1 MRPRHLVL
9 LFALGGASLAA
20 SSPAAAKPAAT
31 TGKATRSSNAPS
43 TPSAPSAPT
52 SAATKTKPGKRK
64 LAAKAGKKREPPPCY
79 AQPVRFTRQREQRIE
94 ESTISLTYC
103 DGRPV
108 PGALDTLSMLAR
120 PREVDAAPTSAER
133 EAYAKRPLDRGPRSQ
148 RRQPSYLSASVMK
161 LHPDLLLRLQAI
173 AQHFPGKTIDIVS
186 GHRPTAR
193 STSRHHHGR
202 ALDLRVEGVTR
213 ERLRDFAR
221 TLEQTGVGYYP
232 NSVFVHVDVRDD
244 KGYWVDRSGP
254 GEPPDYG
261 PWPPRPSDPDDARER
276 ILRDAYGQLAEL
288 ADFDLWDDS
297 HRQLPPAPSART
309 AMTTPSAP
317 PAKAAEGPVRA
328 AAATTLARTASPR
341 GVQSAAPESQ
351 AAIVP
356 RRSGPSPRL
365 RIREEP
371 ARPMSSDEVARI
383 RADALKALAKLR

>member
-1 MRPRHLVL
+1 M
-9 LFALGGASLAA
+9 
-20 SSPAAAKPAAT
+20 
-31 TGKATRSSNAPS
+31 
-43 TPSAPSAPT
+43 
-52 SAATKTKPGKRK
+52 
-64 LAAKAGKKREPPPCY
+64 
-79 AQPVRFTRQREQRIE
+79 
-94 ESTISLTYC
+94 
-103 DGRPV
+103 
-108 PGALDTLSMLAR
+108 AR

-133 EAYAKRPLDRGPRSQ
+133 EAYAKRPVDRGPRSQ
-148 RRQPSYLSASVMK
+148 RRNPGYLSASVMK

-173 AQHFPGKTIDIVS
+173 ADHFPGKTIDIVS

-261 PWPPRPSDPDDARER
+261 PWPPRTDDPDDARER

-297 HRQLPPAPSART
+297 HRQLPAPELAAPPARKGSPVA
-309 AMTTPSAP
+309 SAP
-317 PAKAAEGPVRA
+317 PAEQATVPIRSA
-328 AAATTLARTASPR
+328 AAP
-341 GVQSAAPESQ
+341 AALVRPTSSHGAHAAQPETQ

-356 RRSGPSPRL
+356 RRAGSITRV

-371 ARPMSSDEVARI
+371 PRPLSSDEVARI